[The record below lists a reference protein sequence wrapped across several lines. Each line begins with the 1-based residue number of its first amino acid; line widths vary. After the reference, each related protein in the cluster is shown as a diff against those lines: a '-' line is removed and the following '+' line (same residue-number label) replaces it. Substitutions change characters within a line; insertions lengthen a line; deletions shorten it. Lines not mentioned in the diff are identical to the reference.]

1 MIPRFAAEEVTCF
14 SREGDVHADDFAAD
28 AQRID
33 DFTRLFAQE
42 RHRLKCVH
50 ARRRQQFDCLARLE
64 AIFEQKACA
73 APIAA
78 ALHTCAR
85 YSRS

>member
-64 AIFEQKACA
+64 AILSRKRV
-73 APIAA
+73 PRPSR
-78 ALHTCAR
+78 LPSTTCAR

>member
-1 MIPRFAAEEVTCF
+1 MIPCFAAEEVTCF
-14 SREGDVHADDFAAD
+14 SRERHVHADDFTAD

-33 DFTRLFAQE
+33 DFARLFAQE
-42 RHRLKCVH
+42 RRRLECVH
-50 ARRRQQFDCLARLE
+50 TRRRQQFDFLARLE
-64 AIFEQKACA
+64 AIFEQEACA
-73 APIAA
+73 APGAA

>member
-1 MIPRFAAEEVTCF
+1 MIPRFAAEEVARF
-14 SREGDVHADDFAAD
+14 GREGDIHADDFAAD

-33 DFTRLFAQE
+33 DFARLFAQK
-42 RHRLKCVH
+42 RRRLECVH
-50 ARRRQQFDCLARLE
+50 ARWRQQFDFLARLE